1 MNVLTTSG
9 YFERFFWH
17 LQNGCHTHI
26 QAYRKVEDERLDLNS
41 PNKYVD
47 YHSFKRGKSYHL
59 KKKGRLI

>member
-1 MNVLTTSG
+1 MNILTTSG

-17 LQNGCHTHI
+17 LQNGCQTHI
-26 QAYRKVEDERLDLNS
+26 QAFRLVEDERLTLNC

-59 KKKGRLI
+59 KKKGRFN